1 MSAASSSRPPLEAVR
16 ARTDG
21 DRVLGVEVARGL
33 RVEVEVS
40 AAATAATAA
49 TTARG
54 EPTEPARPLTP
65 FHERLLSEEL
75 TLRSADSHQRMA
87 NALSEAK
94 VDLNPHQVEAAAFA
108 LDSLSRG
115 GCMLA
120 DEVGLGKTIEAGLTI
135 GQLVAEGKTRILILA
150 PATLRAQWNSELQE
164 KFGLESVL
172 VDGRTVRAT
181 GNCFDQPFPV
191 ICSHPFAAN
200 KAALVA
206 EIPWDLVVIDEAHR
220 LRNAHKQGHKTGQ
233 ALRAALA
240 GRPKLLLT
248 ATPLQNDLME
258 LFGLMSLLDE
268 QILGPEH
275 AFRTR
280 YQVDPECGGLKEDA
294 VAELKER
301 LAPVV
306 QRTLRRQVR
315 EYVRYTNRRSIVEDF
330 APSPEE
336 QDLYEKVSEYLRRSE
351 AAAIEP
357 GKKTLLTLCYRKLLA
372 SSTYAIAPTLRR
384 LADNLEKRLEAAKLG
399 AQAMAL
405 FEPEEAKQ
413 FAEEGEEWSDDPA
426 KPTSLRT
433 LQNEVWELK
442 QYADLADSIKVN
454 AKGEALKRAL
464 DRTFTVMRAHQWPEK
479 ALIFTES
486 KRTQQ
491 YLFNLLSA
499 NGYQGKI
506 SLLAGDLAATPEERR
521 ALVDEFRNRSQI
533 LICTEAGAE
542 GLNLQF
548 CNLVVN
554 YDLPWNPQRVEQRI
568 GRCHRYGQQR
578 DVLVINFLN
587 RQNAADAR
595 LFELLEKKL
604 NLFDGV
610 FGASDEIL
618 GALESGVDF
627 ERRVLDIYQSCRHPD
642 EINAAFDK
650 LRSDMEQRISTRM
663 TEMRSVVLERFDG
676 DVRRKLKLAS
686 EQTKEVLAKR
696 QQEARALTGSVL
708 GKGVSSGR
716 LQVAKAAYAVRD
728 RTHDAI
734 SYLQLDAAGLPSR
747 LARLAGSEGWWFVY
761 KFELTGL
768 KPEEK
773 LVHLVLVR
781 EKDGG
786 FRALPVQDG
795 AHFVKLA
802 AKVDRR
808 RPEGVSV
815 SLLQEQALLAAK
827 DELIRAAERRNAREL
842 DRARERADRYAE
854 DCLLESREAVEHA
867 REQWIDA
874 RKVVSNT
881 EDPAERLKAR
891 ATADRL
897 EREYR
902 KKLASLRNEE
912 EKRYAAKDRQISDL
926 VNKSKVTEKRSLI
939 ASAYFWLS

>member
-1 MSAASSSRPPLEAVR
+1 MPVAVGGASSN
-16 ARTDG
+16 G

-40 AAATAATAA
+40 AAATAARNEA
-49 TTARG
+49 
-54 EPTEPARPLTP
+54 EPGRPLTP

-75 TLRSADSHQRMA
+75 TLRSSDSHQRMA
-87 NALSEAK
+87 HALSEAK
-94 VDLNPHQVEAAAFA
+94 VDLNPHQVEAASFA

-120 DEVGLGKTIEAGLTI
+120 DEVGLGKTIEAGLAI
-135 GQLVAEGKTRILILA
+135 GQLIAEGKTRILILA
-150 PATLRAQWNSELQE
+150 PATLRAQWNSELKE
-164 KFGLESVL
+164 KFDLESVL

-200 KAALVA
+200 KAAMLA
-206 EIPWDLVVIDEAHR
+206 EIPWDVVVIDEAHR
-220 LRNAHKQGHKTGQ
+220 LRNAHKHGHKTGQ
-233 ALRAALA
+233 ALRAALQ

-275 AFRTR
+275 AFRSR

-294 VAELKER
+294 VTELKER

-372 SSTYAIAPTLRR
+372 SSTYAIAPTLRK
-384 LADNLEKRLEAAKLG
+384 LADNLDKRLEAAKLG
-399 AQAMAL
+399 AQALAL

-413 FAEEGEEWSDDPA
+413 YAEEGEEWSDEPS
-426 KPTSLRT
+426 KPSNVRT

-499 NGYQGKI
+499 HGYQGKI
-506 SLLAGDLAATPEERR
+506 SLLSGDVAATPEERR
-521 ALVDEFRNRSQI
+521 ALVEDFRNRTQI

-650 LRSDMEQRISTRM
+650 LRSDMEQRISSRM

-676 DVRRKLKLAS
+676 DVRRRLKLAG
-686 EQTKEVLAKR
+686 EQTKEVLARR

-708 GKGVSSGR
+708 GNRASGR

-761 KFELTGL
+761 KFELSGL

-786 FRALPVQDG
+786 FRALPLSDG
-795 AHFVKLA
+795 AHFVKLG
-802 AKVDRR
+802 AKPEKRR
-808 RPEGVSV
+808 QPEAVSV
-815 SLLQEQALLAAK
+815 SLMQEQALLMAK
-827 DELIRAAERRNAREL
+827 DEMIRAAERRNAWEL

-854 DCLLESREAVEHA
+854 DCLLESREALEHA
-867 REQWIDA
+867 REQWLEA
-874 RKVVSNT
+874 RKAVMA
-881 EDPAERLKAR
+881 AEEAADRIKAR
-891 ATADRL
+891 AHSDRL

-912 EKRYAAKDRQISDL
+912 EKRYAAKDRQIADL
-926 VNKSKVTEKRSLI
+926 MQKAKVAEKRSLI

>member
-1 MSAASSSRPPLEAVR
+1 ME
-16 ARTDG
+16 T
-21 DRVLGVEVARGL
+21 VLAEVARGL
-33 RVEVEVS
+33 RLEVEAD
-40 AAATAATAA
+40 AAAIAARAEA
-49 TTARG
+49 
-54 EPTEPARPLTP
+54 TEPPARTTLTP
-65 FHERLLSEEL
+65 FHERLLAEEL
-75 TLRSADSHQRMA
+75 LARSGDTQQRLA
-87 NALSEAK
+87 GALSEAK
-94 VDLNPHQVEAAAFA
+94 VDLNPHQVEGAMFA

-115 GCMLA
+115 GCMLG
-120 DEVGLGKTIEAGLTI
+120 DEVGLGKTIEAGLVI
-135 GQLVAEGKTRILILA
+135 AQLMAEGKTRILILA
-150 PATLRAQWNSELQE
+150 PATLRAQWNSELRE
-164 KFGLESVL
+164 KFDLDSVL

-200 KAALVA
+200 KAHLTS
-206 EIPWDLVVIDEAHR
+206 EIAWDLVVIDEAHR
-220 LRNAHKQGHKTGQ
+220 LRNAHRANNKMGQ
-233 ALRAALA
+233 ALKASL
-240 GRPKLLLT
+240 GGKPKLLLT

-275 AFRTR
+275 AFRSR
-280 YQVDPECGGLKEDA
+280 YRVDEGGGMSEA
-294 VAELKER
+294 AAGELKER

-330 APSPEE
+330 TPSPEE
-336 QDLYEKVSEYLRRSE
+336 HDLYEKVSEYLQRSE

-384 LADNLEKRLEAAKLG
+384 LSDNLEKRLAAAKLG
-399 AQAMAL
+399 QQALAM

-413 FAEEGEEWSDDPA
+413 FVEEGEEWSDDPA
-426 KPTSLRT
+426 KAPNVRALE
-433 LQNEVWELK
+433 QEVWELR

-454 AKGEALKRAL
+454 AKGEALKRGL
-464 DRTFTVMRAHQWPEK
+464 DRTFTVMRAHGWPEK

-491 YLFNLLSA
+491 YLFNLLSEH
-499 NGYQGKI
+499 GYRGKI
-506 SLLAGDLAATPEERR
+506 SLLSGDAGTPEDRR
-521 ALVDEFRNRSQI
+521 ALVDDFRNKTQI

-587 RQNAADAR
+587 RMNAADAR

-627 ERRVLDIYQSCRHPD
+627 ERRVLDIYQGCRKVED
-642 EINAAFDK
+642 INAAFDK
-650 LRSDMEQRISTRM
+650 LRSEMEGRISQRM

-676 DVRRKLKLAS
+676 DVRRRLRGQG
-686 EQTKEVLAKR
+686 EQTKEALAKR
-696 QQEARALTGSVL
+696 QQEARALTSSVL
-708 GKGVSSGR
+708 GSRTSGR
-716 LQVAKAAYAVRD
+716 LEIAKAAYAVKERKQ
-728 RTHDAI
+728 DAV

-747 LARLAGSEGWWFVY
+747 LARLAGSEGWWFAY
-761 KFELTGL
+761 KFETTGL

-773 LVHLVLVR
+773 LVHLVLVKDR
-781 EKDGG
+781 EGN
-786 FRALPVQDG
+786 FRALPLQDG

-802 AKVDRR
+802 AKEEKRR
-808 RPEGVSV
+808 QPAPVSV
-815 SLLQEQALLAAK
+815 QLMQEQSLVTAK
-827 DELIRAAERRNAREL
+827 DEIVRAAERRNALEL
-842 DRARERADRYAE
+842 DKAKERADRYVE
-854 DCLLESREAVEHA
+854 DCLMESREGVEAA
-867 REQWIDA
+867 RQQWIDA
-874 RKVVSNT
+874 RKQVASV
-881 EDPAERLKAR
+881 EDIAERAKAR
-891 ATADRL
+891 ANSDRM

-902 KKLASLRNEE
+902 RKLSSLRNEE
-912 EKRYAAKDRQISDL
+912 EKRYAAKDRQL
-926 VNKSKVTEKRSLI
+926 AELANKAKVNEKRSLI

>member
-1 MSAASSSRPPLEAVR
+1 
-16 ARTDG
+16 
-21 DRVLGVEVARGL
+21 LGVEVARGL

-40 AAATAATAA
+40 AATAA
-49 TTARG
+49 RG
-54 EPTEPARPLTP
+54 DAEPARPLTP

-94 VDLNPHQVEAAAFA
+94 VDLNPHQVEAASFA
-108 LDSLSRG
+108 LDSISRG

-120 DEVGLGKTIEAGLTI
+120 DEVGLGKTIEAGLAI
-135 GQLVAEGKTRILILA
+135 GQLVAEGKNRILILA
-150 PATLRAQWNSELQE
+150 PATLRAQWNSELKE
-164 KFGLESVL
+164 KFDLESVL

-200 KAALVA
+200 KAALLA

-220 LRNAHKQGHKTGQ
+220 LRNAHKHGHKTGQ
-233 ALRAALA
+233 ALRAALQ

-275 AFRTR
+275 AFRSR

-315 EYVRYTNRRSIVEDF
+315 EYVRYTHRRSIVEDF

-372 SSTYAIAPTLRR
+372 SSTYAIAPTLRK
-384 LADNLEKRLEAAKLG
+384 LAENLDKRLEAAKLG
-399 AQAMAL
+399 AQALAL

-413 FAEEGEEWSDDPA
+413 YAEEGEEWSDEPGKPA
-426 KPTSLRT
+426 NIRT

-491 YLFNLLSA
+491 YLFNLLSEH
-499 NGYQGKI
+499 GYRGKI
-506 SLLAGDLAATPEERR
+506 SLLSGDMAGTPEERR
-521 ALVDEFRNRSQI
+521 ALVEEFRNHTQI

-650 LRSDMEQRISTRM
+650 LRADMEQRISSRM

-676 DVRRKLKLAS
+676 DVRRRLKLAG
-686 EQTKEVLAKR
+686 EQTKEVLARR

-708 GKGVSSGR
+708 GSRASGR

-734 SYLQLDAAGLPSR
+734 TYLQLDAAGLPSR

-761 KFELTGL
+761 KFELSGL

-781 EKDGG
+781 DKDGG
-786 FRALPVQDG
+786 FRALPMADG

-802 AKVDRR
+802 AKVEKRR
-808 RPEGVSV
+808 QPEAVSV

-827 DELIRAAERRNAREL
+827 DELLRAAERRNAREL
-842 DRARERADRYAE
+842 DRARDRADRYAE

-867 REQWIDA
+867 REQWTEA
-874 RKVVSNT
+874 RRAVLSS
-881 EDPAERLKAR
+881 EEPAERVKAR
-891 ATADRL
+891 AHADRL

-912 EKRYAAKDRQISDL
+912 EKRYSAKDRQIADL
-926 VNKSKVTEKRSLI
+926 VQKAKVTEKRSLI

>member
-1 MSAASSSRPPLEAVR
+1 M
-16 ARTDG
+16 
-21 DRVLGVEVARGL
+21 GVEVARGL

-40 AAATAATAA
+40 AAAAAA
-49 TTARG
+49 ARG
-54 EPTEPARPLTP
+54 EAEPARALTP

-120 DEVGLGKTIEAGLTI
+120 DEVGLGKTIEAGLAI

-150 PATLRAQWNSELQE
+150 PATLRAQWNSELKE
-164 KFGLESVL
+164 KFDLESVL

-200 KAALVA
+200 KAAMLA

-233 ALRAALA
+233 ALRAALQ

-275 AFRTR
+275 AFRSR

-372 SSTYAIAPTLRR
+372 SSTYAIAPTLRK

-399 AQAMAL
+399 AQALAL

-413 FAEEGEEWSDDPA
+413 YAEEGEEWSDEPGKPA
-426 KPTSLRT
+426 NVRT

-491 YLFNLLSA
+491 YLFNLLSE
-499 NGYQGKI
+499 NGYRGKI
-506 SLLAGDLAATPEERR
+506 SLLSGDVAATPEERR
-521 ALVDEFRNRSQI
+521 ALVDEFRNNTQI

-650 LRSDMEQRISTRM
+650 LRADMEQRISSRM

-676 DVRRKLKLAS
+676 DVRRRLKLAG
-686 EQTKEVLAKR
+686 EQTKEVLARR

-708 GKGVSSGR
+708 GSRASGR

-761 KFELTGL
+761 KIELTGL
-768 KPEEK
+768 KAEEK

-786 FRALPVQDG
+786 FRALPMADG
-795 AHFVKLA
+795 AHFLKLA
-802 AKVDRR
+802 AKPEKRR
-808 RPEGVSV
+808 QPEAISV

-827 DELIRAAERRNAREL
+827 DELVRAAERRNAREL

-854 DCLLESREAVEHA
+854 DCLLESREAVEYAHQKWT
-867 REQWIDA
+867 EA
-874 RKVVSNT
+874 RKAVLSS
-881 EDPAERLKAR
+881 EDPAERVKAR
-891 ATADRL
+891 AHADRL

-912 EKRYAAKDRQISDL
+912 EKRYAAKDRQIADL
-926 VNKSKVTEKRSLI
+926 IQKAKVTEKRSLI

>member
-1 MSAASSSRPPLEAVR
+1 LA
-16 ARTDG
+16 
-21 DRVLGVEVARGL
+21 EVAREL
-33 RVEVEVS
+33 TVEVD
-40 AAATAATAA
+40 AG
-49 TTARG
+49 G
-54 EPTEPARPLTP
+54 EAGRPLTA
-65 FHERLLSEEL
+65 FHERLLAEEL
-75 TLRSADSHQRMA
+75 TIRSADSHTRLVG
-87 NALSEAK
+87 ALSDAK
-94 VDLNPHQVEAAAFA
+94 VDLNPHQVEAATFA
-108 LDSLSRG
+108 MDSLSRG

-120 DEVGLGKTIEAGLTI
+120 DEVGLGKTIEAGLVI
-135 GQLVAEGKTRILILA
+135 AQLMAEGKNRILILA
-150 PATLRAQWNSELQE
+150 PAVLRAQWNSELRE
-164 KFGLESVL
+164 KFNLESVL

-200 KAALVA
+200 KAQLVA
-206 EIPWDLVVIDEAHR
+206 EIPWDVVVIDEAHR
-220 LRNAHKQGHKTGQ
+220 LRNAYRPSHRTGQ
-233 ALRAALA
+233 ALRASLQ

-268 QILGPEH
+268 QILGPEGS
-275 AFRTR
+275 FRAR
-280 YQVDPECGGLKEDA
+280 YRVDPDVGGLTEDA
-294 VAELKER
+294 VNELKER
-301 LAPVV
+301 LSPVV
-306 QRTLRRQVR
+306 NRTLRRQVR

-336 QDLYEKVSEYLRRSE
+336 HDLYEKVSEYLRRSE
-351 AAAIEP
+351 VAAIEP

-384 LADNLEKRLEAAKLG
+384 LAENLEKRLHAAKLG
-399 AQAMAL
+399 QQAMAL
-405 FEPEEAKQ
+405 FEPEEVKQ
-413 FAEEGEEWSDDPA
+413 YAEEGEEWSDDPA
-426 KPTSLRT
+426 KPCSQRT
-433 LQNEVWELK
+433 LENELWELR
-442 QYADLADSIKVN
+442 QYADLADSISVN

-464 DRTFTVMRAHQWPEK
+464 ERTFAVMRTHGWPEK

-491 YLFNLLSA
+491 YLFNLLGDA
-499 NGYQGKI
+499 GYRGKI
-506 SLLAGDLAATPEERR
+506 SLLSGDAGGTPEERR
-521 ALVDEFRNRSQI
+521 ALVEEFRNRSQI

-595 LFELLEKKL
+595 LYELLEKKL

-627 ERRVLDIYQSCRHPD
+627 ERRVLDIYQSCRDPKD
-642 EINAAFDK
+642 INAAFDK
-650 LRSDMEQRISTRM
+650 LRTDMEQRITTRM
-663 TEMRSVVLERFDG
+663 TEMRSVVLDRFDG
-676 DVRRKLKLAS
+676 EVRRRLRLAS
-686 EQTKEVLAKR
+686 EATKEGLAKR
-696 QQEARALTGSVL
+696 QQGARALTGSVL
-708 GKGVSSGR
+708 GNQGGAGAAAGR
-716 LQVAKAAYAVRD
+716 LQVAKAAYSVRE

-734 SYLQLDAAGLPSR
+734 AYLQLDAAGLPSR

-761 KFELTGL
+761 KFETTGI

-781 EKDGG
+781 EKDGS
-786 FRALPVQDG
+786 FRPLPLQDG
-795 AHFVKLA
+795 EHFAKLA
-802 AKVDRR
+802 AKEERR
-808 RPEGVSV
+808 RQPPSVSV
-815 SLLQEQALLAAK
+815 TLMQEQALVAAK
-827 DELIRAAERRNAREL
+827 DEIIRAAERRNALEL
-842 DRARERADRYAE
+842 DLAKERADRYME
-854 DCLLESREAVEHA
+854 DCLLETRDAVETA
-867 REQWIDA
+867 RLAWAAA
-874 RKVVSNT
+874 RKEVMAAT
-881 EDPAERLKAR
+881 EPAERVKAR
-891 ATADRL
+891 AHADRL

-902 KKLASLRNEE
+902 KKLSSLRNEE
-912 EKRYAAKDRQISDL
+912 EKRFAAKDRQMADL
-926 VNKSKVTEKRSLI
+926 ANKAKVNEKRSLI

>member
-1 MSAASSSRPPLEAVR
+1 
-16 ARTDG
+16 
-21 DRVLGVEVARGL
+21 LGVEVARGL

-40 AAATAATAA
+40 AAAATAA
-49 TTARG
+49 RNEA
-54 EPTEPARPLTP
+54 EPGRPLTP

-94 VDLNPHQVEAAAFA
+94 VDLNPHQVEAASFA

-150 PATLRAQWNSELQE
+150 PATLRAQWNSELKE
-164 KFGLESVL
+164 KFDLESVL

-200 KAALVA
+200 KAALLA

-233 ALRAALA
+233 ALRAALQ

-258 LFGLMSLLDE
+258 LFGLMLLLDE

-294 VAELKER
+294 VIELKER

-372 SSTYAIAPTLRR
+372 SSTYAIAPTLRK

-399 AQAMAL
+399 AQALAL
-405 FEPEEAKQ
+405 FEPEESKQ
-413 FAEEGEEWSDDPA
+413 YAEEGEEWSDEPA
-426 KPTSLRT
+426 RPSNIRT

-499 NGYQGKI
+499 HGYQGKI
-506 SLLAGDLAATPEERR
+506 SLLSGDVAAAPEERR
-521 ALVDEFRNRSQI
+521 ALVDEFRNRTQI

-650 LRSDMEQRISTRM
+650 LRSDMEQRISSRM

-676 DVRRKLKLAS
+676 DVRRRLKLAG
-686 EQTKEVLAKR
+686 EQTKEVLARR

-708 GKGVSSGR
+708 GNRASGR

-761 KFELTGL
+761 KFELSGL

-781 EKDGG
+781 DKDGG
-786 FRALPVQDG
+786 FRALPLSDG

-802 AKVDRR
+802 AKPEKRR
-808 RPEGVSV
+808 QPEGVSV
-815 SLLQEQALLAAK
+815 SLIQEQALLMAK
-827 DELIRAAERRNAREL
+827 DELIRAAERRNAWEL

-854 DCLLESREAVEHA
+854 DCLLETREALESA
-867 REQWIDA
+867 REQWLEA
-874 RKVVSNT
+874 RKAVMA
-881 EDPAERLKAR
+881 AEEAADRIKAR
-891 ATADRL
+891 AHSDRM
-897 EREYR
+897 ERDYR

-912 EKRYAAKDRQISDL
+912 EKRYAAKDRQFADL
-926 VNKSKVTEKRSLI
+926 AHKAKVTEKRSLI
-939 ASAYFWLS
+939 ASAYFWLT

>member
-1 MSAASSSRPPLEAVR
+1 
-16 ARTDG
+16 
-21 DRVLGVEVARGL
+21 LGVEVARGL

-40 AAATAATAA
+40 AAATAA
-49 TTARG
+49 RG
-54 EPTEPARPLTP
+54 DAEPARALTP

-87 NALSEAK
+87 HALSEAK

-108 LDSLSRG
+108 LDSISRG

-120 DEVGLGKTIEAGLTI
+120 DEVGLGKTIEAGLAI
-135 GQLVAEGKTRILILA
+135 GQLIAEGKNRILILA
-150 PATLRAQWNSELQE
+150 PATLRAQWNSELKE
-164 KFGLESVL
+164 KFDLESVL

-200 KAALVA
+200 KAALLA

-220 LRNAHKQGHKTGQ
+220 LRNAHKHGHKTGQ
-233 ALRAALA
+233 ALRAALQ

-275 AFRTR
+275 AFRSR

-294 VAELKER
+294 VTELKER
-301 LAPVV
+301 LSPVV

-372 SSTYAIAPTLRR
+372 SSTYAIAPTLRK
-384 LADNLEKRLEAAKLG
+384 LAENLDKRLEAAKLG
-399 AQAMAL
+399 AQALAL

-413 FAEEGEEWSDDPA
+413 YAEEGEEWSDEPGKPA
-426 KPTSLRT
+426 NVRL

-491 YLFNLLSA
+491 YLFNLLSEH
-499 NGYQGKI
+499 GYRGKI
-506 SLLAGDLAATPEERR
+506 SLLSGDLAVKPEERR
-521 ALVDEFRNRSQI
+521 ALVEEFRNHTQI

-627 ERRVLDIYQSCRHPD
+627 ERRVLDIYQSCRRPD

-650 LRSDMEQRISTRM
+650 LRADMEQRISSRM

-676 DVRRKLKLAS
+676 DVRRRLKLAG
-686 EQTKEVLAKR
+686 EQTKEVLARR

-708 GKGVSSGR
+708 GNRASGR

-734 SYLQLDAAGLPSR
+734 TYLQLDAAGLPSR

-761 KFELTGL
+761 KLELTGL

-781 EKDGG
+781 DKDGG
-786 FRALPVQDG
+786 FRALPIADG

-802 AKVDRR
+802 AKVEKRR
-808 RPEGVSV
+808 QPEAVSV

-827 DELIRAAERRNAREL
+827 DELLRAAERRNAREL
-842 DRARERADRYAE
+842 DRTRDRADRYAE

-867 REQWIDA
+867 REQWAEA
-874 RKVVSNT
+874 RKAVLSS
-881 EDPAERLKAR
+881 EEPAERVKAR
-891 ATADRL
+891 SHADRL

-912 EKRYAAKDRQISDL
+912 EKRYAAKDRQIADL
-926 VNKSKVTEKRSLI
+926 VQKAKVTEKRSLI
-939 ASAYFWLS
+939 TSAYFWLS

>member
-1 MSAASSSRPPLEAVR
+1 LAEAR
-16 ARTDG
+16 EFR
-21 DRVLGVEVARGL
+21 EL
-33 RVEVEVS
+33 RVVAN
-40 AAATAATAA
+40 AAAVMAS
-49 TTARG
+49 G
-54 EPTEPARPLTP
+54 EDSSQEAGQQTHTLTP
-65 FHERLLSEEL
+65 FHERLLAEEL
-75 TLRSADSHQRMA
+75 TIKSSDSRERLA
-87 NALSEAK
+87 GALAEAR
-94 VDLNPHQVEAAAFA
+94 VDLNPHQLEAACFA
-108 LDSLSRG
+108 MDALSRG

-120 DEVGLGKTIEAGLTI
+120 DEVGLGKTIEAGMVI
-135 GQLVAEGKTRILILA
+135 AQLMAEGKTRILILA
-150 PATLRAQWNSELQE
+150 PAVLRAQWNSELRE
-164 KFGLESVL
+164 KFDLESVM

-206 EIPWDLVVIDEAHR
+206 EIPWDVVIIDEAHR
-220 LRNAHKQGHKTGQ
+220 LRNAYKAGHKTGQ
-233 ALRAALA
+233 ALRASLM

-258 LFGLMSLLDE
+258 LFGLVTLLDE

-275 AFRTR
+275 AFRSR
-280 YQVDPECGGLKEDA
+280 YRLEGETGGLPGDA
-294 VAELKER
+294 ATELKER

-336 QDLYEKVSEYLRRSE
+336 HDLYEKVSEYLRRSE
-351 AAAIEP
+351 VAAIEP

-384 LADNLEKRLEAAKLG
+384 LSENLIKRLEAARLG
-399 AQAMAL
+399 QRAL
-405 FEPEEAKQ
+405 GFFEPEEARQ
-413 FAEEGEEWSDDPA
+413 FAEDGEEWIDGSSSD
-426 KPTSLRT
+426 KPVSIRT
-433 LQNEVWELK
+433 LESEMWELK

-454 AKGEALKRAL
+454 AKGEALTRAL
-464 DRTFTVMRAHQWPEK
+464 ERTFKVMKGQGWPEK

-491 YLFNLLSA
+491 YLCRLLSQH
-499 NGYQGKI
+499 GYEGKI
-506 SLLAGDLAATPEERR
+506 SLLSGDSGGGPEERR
-521 ALVDEFRNRSQI
+521 ALVNEFRDKTQI

-587 RQNAADAR
+587 RRNAADAR
-595 LFELLEKKL
+595 LYELLEKKL
-604 NLFDGV
+604 SLFDGV

-627 ERRVLDIYQSCRHPD
+627 ERRILDIYQSCRHPD
-642 EINAAFDK
+642 DINAAFDK
-650 LRSDMEQRISTRM
+650 LRSDMEGRISERM
-663 TEMRSVVLERFDG
+663 TEARSVLMERFDG
-676 DVRRKLKLAS
+676 DVRRRLRVAGAM
-686 EQTKEVLAKR
+686 TKEALEKR
-696 QQEARALTGSVL
+696 QQGARALTGSVL
-708 GKGVSSGR
+708 GSHASGR

-734 SYLQLDAAGLPSR
+734 NYLRLNAAGLPAR
-747 LARLAGSEGWWFVY
+747 LARLAGQEGWWFVY
-761 KFELTGL
+761 KCETTGL
-768 KPEEK
+768 KAEERM
-773 LVHLVLVR
+773 LHLVLMLER
-781 EKDGG
+781 DGKG
-786 FRALPVQDG
+786 FRALPLADG
-795 AHFVKLA
+795 EHFMKL
-802 AKVDRR
+802 VGEEERR
-808 RPEGVSV
+808 LRPPPVSV
-815 SLLQEQALLAAK
+815 SLMQEQALMAAK
-827 DELIRAAERRNAREL
+827 DEVLRAAERRNALEL
-842 DRARERADRYAE
+842 DVARERADRYAE
-854 DCLLESREAVEHA
+854 DCLLESREAVERA
-867 REQWIDA
+867 REAWQEA
-874 RKVVSNT
+874 RRVVCPQ
-881 EDPAERLKAR
+881 EDPSERVKAR
-891 ATADRL
+891 AHAERL

-912 EKRYAAKDRQISDL
+912 EKRYAAKDRQISEL

-939 ASAYFWLS
+939 ASAYFWLV

>member
-1 MSAASSSRPPLEAVR
+1 ME
-16 ARTDG
+16 T
-21 DRVLGVEVARGL
+21 VLAEGARGL
-33 RVEVEVS
+33 RVEVEVD
-40 AAATAATAA
+40 AAAAAMAS
-49 TTARG
+49 RVES
-54 EPTEPARPLTP
+54 EPTRTLTP
-65 FHERLLSEEL
+65 FHERLLAEEL
-75 TLRSADSHQRMA
+75 LARSGDTQQRLA
-87 NALSEAK
+87 GALSEAK
-94 VDLNPHQVEAAAFA
+94 VDLNPHQVEGAMFA

-115 GCMLA
+115 GCMLG
-120 DEVGLGKTIEAGLTI
+120 DEVGLGKTIEAGLVI
-135 GQLVAEGKTRILILA
+135 AQLMAEGKNRILILA
-150 PATLRAQWNSELQE
+150 PATLRAQWNSELRE
-164 KFGLESVL
+164 KFDLDSVL

-200 KAALVA
+200 KAALAA
-206 EIPWDLVVIDEAHR
+206 EIPWDVVVIDEAHR
-220 LRNAHKQGHKTGQ
+220 LRNAHRANNKMGQ
-233 ALRAALA
+233 ALKAALA
-240 GRPKLLLT
+240 GKPKLLLT
-248 ATPLQNDLME
+248 ATPLQNDIME

-275 AFRTR
+275 AFRSR
-280 YQVDPECGGLKEDA
+280 YRVDEGGGMSESA

-330 APSPEE
+330 TPSPEE
-336 QDLYEKVSEYLRRSE
+336 HDLYEKVSEYLQRSE

-384 LADNLEKRLEAAKLG
+384 LSENLEKRLQAAKLG
-399 AQAMAL
+399 QQALAM

-413 FAEEGEEWSDDPA
+413 FVEEGEEWSDDPA
-426 KPTSLRT
+426 RSPNVRALE
-433 LQNEVWELK
+433 QEVWELR

-454 AKGEALKRAL
+454 AKGEALKRGL
-464 DRTFTVMRAHQWPEK
+464 DRTFGVMRAHGWPEK

-486 KRTQQ
+486 RRTQQ
-491 YLFNLLSA
+491 YLFNLLSDS
-499 NGYQGKI
+499 GYKGKI
-506 SLLAGDLAATPEERR
+506 SLLAGDLAGTPEERR
-521 ALVDEFRNRSQI
+521 ALVEDFRNKSQI

-587 RQNAADAR
+587 RMNAADAR

-627 ERRVLDIYQSCRHPD
+627 ERRILDIYQSCRKPED
-642 EINAAFDK
+642 INAAFDK
-650 LRSDMEQRISTRM
+650 LREELEGRISKRM

-676 DVRRKLKLAS
+676 DVRRRLRGQQD
-686 EQTKEVLAKR
+686 QTKEALAKR
-696 QQEARALTGSVL
+696 QQEARALTSSVL
-708 GKGVSSGR
+708 GSRTSGR
-716 LQVAKAAYAVRD
+716 LEVAKAAYAVKE
-728 RTHDAI
+728 RTQDAVA
-734 SYLQLDAAGLPSR
+734 YLQLDASELPSR
-747 LARLAGSEGWWFVY
+747 LARLAGCEGWWFAY
-761 KFELTGL
+761 KFETTGL

-781 EKDGG
+781 ERDGG
-786 FRALPVQDG
+786 FRALPLQDG
-795 AHFVKLA
+795 AHFVKLT
-802 AKVDRR
+802 AKEEKRR
-808 RPEGVSV
+808 QPAPVSV
-815 SLLQEQALLAAK
+815 QLMQEQALVAAK
-827 DELIRAAERRNAREL
+827 EEIIRAAERRNALEL
-842 DRARERADRYAE
+842 DKAKERADRYVE
-854 DCLLESREAVEHA
+854 DCLMESREQVDAA
-867 REQWIDA
+867 RQAWFDA
-874 RKVVSNT
+874 RKEVAAV
-881 EDPAERLKAR
+881 EDVAEKAKAR
-891 ATADRL
+891 AHADRM

-902 KKLASLRNEE
+902 RKLSSLRNEE
-912 EKRYAAKDRQISDL
+912 EKRYASKDRQLADL
-926 VNKSKVTEKRSLI
+926 AQKAKVNEKRSLI

>member
-1 MSAASSSRPPLEAVR
+1 MA
-16 ARTDG
+16 
-21 DRVLGVEVARGL
+21 EVAREL
-33 RVEVEVS
+33 TVEVDAGGGG
-40 AAATAATAA
+40 AAL
-49 TTARG
+49 
-54 EPTEPARPLTP
+54 RPLTS
-65 FHERLLSEEL
+65 FHERLLAEEL
-75 TLRSADSHQRMA
+75 TIRSSDSHTRLVG
-87 NALSEAK
+87 ALSEAK
-94 VDLNPHQVEAAAFA
+94 VDLNPHQVEAAMFA

-120 DEVGLGKTIEAGLTI
+120 DEVGLGKTIEAGLVI
-135 GQLVAEGKTRILILA
+135 AQLMAESKSRILILA
-150 PATLRAQWNSELQE
+150 PAVLRAQWNSELRE
-164 KFGLESVL
+164 KFNLESVL

-200 KAALVA
+200 RAQMLA

-220 LRNAHKQGHKTGQ
+220 LRNAYRPSHRTGQ
-233 ALRAALA
+233 ALRASLQ

-268 QILGPEH
+268 QILGPEGS
-275 AFRTR
+275 FRSR
-280 YQVDPECGGLKEDA
+280 YRVDPDVGGLTEDA
-294 VAELKER
+294 VNELKDR
-301 LAPVV
+301 LSPVV
-306 QRTLRRQVR
+306 NRTLRRQVR

-330 APSPEE
+330 APSAEE
-336 QDLYEKVSEYLRRSE
+336 HDLYEKVSEYLARSE
-351 AAAIEP
+351 VAAIEP

-384 LADNLEKRLEAAKLG
+384 LSENLEKRLHAAKLG
-399 AQAMAL
+399 QQALAM
-405 FEPEEAKQ
+405 FEPEELKQ
-413 FAEEGEEWSDDPA
+413 YAEEGEEWSDDPA
-426 KPTSLRT
+426 KPCSIRT
-433 LQNEVWELK
+433 LENEMWELK
-442 QYADLADSIKVN
+442 QYSALADSIKVN

-464 DRTFTVMRAHQWPEK
+464 HRTFGVMKGQGWPEK

-486 KRTQQ
+486 KRTQE
-491 YLFNLLSA
+491 YLFNLLSDD
-499 NGYQGKI
+499 GYRGKI
-506 SLLAGDLAATPEERR
+506 SLLSGDAGGTPEERR

-587 RQNAADAR
+587 RRNAADAR
-595 LFELLEKKL
+595 LYELLEKKL

-627 ERRVLDIYQSCRHPD
+627 ERRILDIYNSCRDPKD
-642 EINAAFDK
+642 INAAFDK

-663 TEMRSVVLERFDG
+663 TAMRSVVLDRFDG
-676 DVRRKLKLAS
+676 EVRRRLKLAS
-686 EQTKEVLAKR
+686 ENTKEVLAKR
-696 QQEARALTGSVL
+696 QQGARALTGSVL
-708 GKGVSSGR
+708 GNQGAAAGR
-716 LQVAKAAYAVRD
+716 LQVAKAAYSVRE

-734 SYLQLDAAGLPSR
+734 NYLQLDASGLPSR

-761 KFELTGL
+761 KFETTGL

-773 LVHLVLVR
+773 LVHLVVVR
-781 EKDGG
+781 DRDGS
-786 FRALPVQDG
+786 FRPLPVQDG
-795 AHFVKLA
+795 EHFAKLV
-802 AKVDRR
+802 AKEERHR
-808 RPEGVSV
+808 QPAPVSV
-815 SLLQEQALLAAK
+815 SLMQEQALVTAK
-827 DELIRAAERRNAREL
+827 DEIIRAAERRNSLEL
-842 DRARERADRYAE
+842 DLAKERADRFME
-854 DCLLESREAVEHA
+854 DCLLESRDAVETA
-867 REQWIDA
+867 RLAWTAA
-874 RKVVSNT
+874 RKEVTASL
-881 EDPAERLKAR
+881 EPAERAKAR
-891 ATADRL
+891 ANSDRL

-912 EKRYAAKDRQISDL
+912 EKRFSVKDRQMADL
-926 VNKSKVTEKRSLI
+926 ATKAKVTEKRSLI

>member
-1 MSAASSSRPPLEAVR
+1 ME
-16 ARTDG
+16 T
-21 DRVLGVEVARGL
+21 VLAEVARGL
-33 RVEVEVS
+33 RLEVEAD
-40 AAATAATAA
+40 AAAIA
-49 TTARG
+49 ARG
-54 EPTEPARPLTP
+54 AEATEPPPRTTLTP
-65 FHERLLSEEL
+65 FHERLLAEEL
-75 TLRSADSHQRMA
+75 LARSGDTQQRLA
-87 NALSEAK
+87 GALSEAK
-94 VDLNPHQVEAAAFA
+94 VDLNPHQVEGAMFA

-115 GCMLA
+115 GCMLG
-120 DEVGLGKTIEAGLTI
+120 DEVGLGKTIEAGLVI
-135 GQLVAEGKTRILILA
+135 AQLMAEGKTRILILA
-150 PATLRAQWNSELQE
+150 PATLRAQWNSELRE
-164 KFGLESVL
+164 KFDLDSVM

-200 KAALVA
+200 KAHLTS

-220 LRNAHKQGHKTGQ
+220 LRNAHRPNNKMGQ
-233 ALRAALA
+233 ALKASLA
-240 GRPKLLLT
+240 GKPKLLLT

-258 LFGLMSLLDE
+258 LFGLMSLLDD

-275 AFRTR
+275 AFRSR
-280 YQVDPECGGLKEDA
+280 YRVDEGGGMSEA
-294 VAELKER
+294 AAGELKER

-330 APSPEE
+330 TPSPEE
-336 QDLYEKVSEYLRRSE
+336 HDLYEKVSEYLQRSE

-384 LADNLEKRLEAAKLG
+384 LSDNLEKRLAAAKLG
-399 AQAMAL
+399 QQALAM

-413 FAEEGEEWSDDPA
+413 FVEEGEEWSDDPA
-426 KPTSLRT
+426 KAPNVRALE
-433 LQNEVWELK
+433 QEVWELR

-454 AKGEALKRAL
+454 AKGEALKRGL
-464 DRTFTVMRAHQWPEK
+464 DRTFTVMRAHGWPEK

-491 YLFNLLSA
+491 YLFNLLSEH
-499 NGYQGKI
+499 GYRGKI
-506 SLLAGDLAATPEERR
+506 SLLSGDAGTPEDRR
-521 ALVDEFRNRSQI
+521 ALVDDFRNKTQI

-587 RQNAADAR
+587 RMNAADAR

-627 ERRVLDIYQSCRHPD
+627 ERRVLDIYQGCRKVED
-642 EINAAFDK
+642 INAAFDK
-650 LRSDMEQRISTRM
+650 LRSEMEGRISQRM

-676 DVRRKLKLAS
+676 DVRRRLRGQG
-686 EQTKEVLAKR
+686 EQTKEALAKR
-696 QQEARALTGSVL
+696 QQEARALTSSVL
-708 GKGVSSGR
+708 GSRTSGR
-716 LQVAKAAYAVRD
+716 LEIAKAAYAVKERKQ
-728 RTHDAI
+728 DAV

-747 LARLAGSEGWWFVY
+747 LARLAGSEGWWFAY
-761 KFELTGL
+761 KFETTGL

-773 LVHLVLVR
+773 LVHLVLVKDR
-781 EKDGG
+781 EGN
-786 FRALPVQDG
+786 FRALPLQDG

-802 AKVDRR
+802 AKEEKRR
-808 RPEGVSV
+808 QPAPVSV
-815 SLLQEQALLAAK
+815 QLMQEQSLVTAK
-827 DELIRAAERRNAREL
+827 DEIIRAAERRNALEL
-842 DRARERADRYAE
+842 DKAKERADRYVE
-854 DCLLESREAVEHA
+854 DCLMESREGVEAA
-867 REQWIDA
+867 RQQWIDA
-874 RKVVSNT
+874 RKQVSSV
-881 EDPAERLKAR
+881 EDIAERAKAR
-891 ATADRL
+891 AHSDRM

-902 KKLASLRNEE
+902 RKLSSLRNEE
-912 EKRYAAKDRQISDL
+912 EKRYAAKDRQL
-926 VNKSKVTEKRSLI
+926 AELANKAKVNEKRSLI

>member
-1 MSAASSSRPPLEAVR
+1 ME
-16 ARTDG
+16 T
-21 DRVLGVEVARGL
+21 VLAEVARGF
-33 RVEVEVS
+33 RVEVEADAAAAVAARMESAS
-40 AAATAATAA
+40 AAAPGA
-49 TTARG
+49 
-54 EPTEPARPLTP
+54 LTP
-65 FHERLLSEEL
+65 FHERLLAEEL
-75 TLRSADSHQRMA
+75 LARSGDTQQRLA
-87 NALSEAK
+87 GALSEAK
-94 VDLNPHQVEAAAFA
+94 VDLNPHQVEGAMFA

-115 GCMLA
+115 GCMLG
-120 DEVGLGKTIEAGLTI
+120 DEVGLGKTIEAGLVI
-135 GQLVAEGKTRILILA
+135 AQLMAEGKSRILIMA
-150 PATLRAQWNSELQE
+150 PATLRAQWNSELRE
-164 KFGLESVL
+164 KFDLDSVL

-200 KAALVA
+200 KAHLTS

-220 LRNAHKQGHKTGQ
+220 LRNAHRPNNKMGQ
-233 ALRAALA
+233 ALRASLA
-240 GRPKLLLT
+240 GKPKLLLT

-275 AFRTR
+275 AFRSR
-280 YQVDPECGGLKEDA
+280 YRADEAGGMPEA
-294 VAELKER
+294 AAIELKER

-330 APSPEE
+330 TPSPEE
-336 QDLYEKVSEYLRRSE
+336 HDLYEKVSEYLQRSE

-384 LADNLEKRLEAAKLG
+384 LSDNLEKRLHAAKLG
-399 AQAMAL
+399 QQALAM

-413 FAEEGEEWSDDPA
+413 FVEEGEEWSDDPA
-426 KPTSLRT
+426 KAPNIRALE
-433 LQNEVWELK
+433 QEVWELR

-454 AKGEALKRAL
+454 AKGEALKRGL
-464 DRTFTVMRAHQWPEK
+464 DRTFAVMKTHGWPEK

-491 YLFNLLSA
+491 YLFNLLSES
-499 NGYQGKI
+499 GYQGKI
-506 SLLAGDLAATPEERR
+506 SLLSGDAGTPEDRR
-521 ALVDEFRNRSQI
+521 ALVEEFRHRTQI

-587 RQNAADAR
+587 RMNAADAR

-627 ERRVLDIYQSCRHPD
+627 ERRVLDIYQSCRKPED
-642 EINAAFDK
+642 INIAFDK
-650 LRSDMEQRISTRM
+650 LREELEGRISQRM

-676 DVRRKLKLAS
+676 DVRRRLRGQN
-686 EQTKEVLAKR
+686 EQTKEALAKR
-696 QQEARALTGSVL
+696 QQEARALTASVL
-708 GKGVSSGR
+708 GSRNSGR
-716 LQVAKAAYAVRD
+716 LEVAKAAYAVKE
-728 RTHDAI
+728 RTQDAV

-747 LARLAGSEGWWFVY
+747 LARLAGGEGWWFAY
-761 KFELTGL
+761 KFETTGL

-773 LVHLVLVR
+773 LAHLVLVR
-781 EKDGG
+781 DRDG
-786 FRALPVQDG
+786 FRALPMADG

-802 AKVDRR
+802 AKPERR
-808 RPEGVSV
+808 RQPAPVSV
-815 SLLQEQALLAAK
+815 QLMQEQALMAAK
-827 DELIRAAERRNAREL
+827 DEIVRAAERRNALEL
-842 DRARERADRYAE
+842 DKAKERADRYVE
-854 DCLLESREAVEHA
+854 DCLMESREAVEAA
-867 REQWIDA
+867 RQAWIEA
-874 RKVVSNT
+874 RKQVGVA
-881 EDPAERLKAR
+881 EDIADKAKAR
-891 ATADRL
+891 AHSDRM

-902 KKLASLRNEE
+902 RKLSSLRNEE
-912 EKRYAAKDRQISDL
+912 EKRYASKDRQLADL
-926 VNKSKVTEKRSLI
+926 ANKAKVTEKRSLI

>member
-1 MSAASSSRPPLEAVR
+1 M
-16 ARTDG
+16 
-21 DRVLGVEVARGL
+21 GVEVARGL

-40 AAATAATAA
+40 AAAATAA
-49 TTARG
+49 RV
-54 EPTEPARPLTP
+54 ETEQPARPLTP

-75 TLRSADSHQRMA
+75 TLRSSDSHQRMA

-150 PATLRAQWNSELQE
+150 PATLRAQWNSELKE
-164 KFGLESVL
+164 KFDLESVL

-206 EIPWDLVVIDEAHR
+206 EIPWDVVVIDEAHR
-220 LRNAHKQGHKTGQ
+220 LRNAHKAGHKTGQ
-233 ALRAALA
+233 ALRAALQ

-280 YQVDPECGGLKEDA
+280 YQVDPEVGGLKEDA

-426 KPTSLRT
+426 RPTSLRT

-521 ALVDEFRNRSQI
+521 ALVDEFRHRSQI

-650 LRSDMEQRISTRM
+650 LRSDMEQRITTRM

-761 KFELTGL
+761 KFELSGL

-842 DRARERADRYAE
+842 DKARERADRYAE
-854 DCLLESREAVEHA
+854 DCLLETREAVEHA
-867 REQWIDA
+867 REQWVDA
-874 RKVVSNT
+874 RKAVMASE
-881 EDPAERLKAR
+881 EDPAERVKAR

-912 EKRYAAKDRQISDL
+912 EKRYAAKDRQIADL
-926 VNKSKVTEKRSLI
+926 VQKSKVTEKRSLI